1 MCLEN
6 SASVKFQVELRE
18 VFIVQF
24 DLKKHTREKDCF
36 SFTYV
41 YVTIELTINAMH
53 RAAKANESRASN
65 GSIHDYV

>member
-6 SASVKFQVELRE
+6 SASVQYEVELRE

-41 YVTIELTINAMH
+41 YVIELTINAMH

-65 GSIHDYV
+65 GSSHDYV